1 MEKKFASRISPVL
14 VLILGAVFVPTT
26 YLMIRDGT
34 YLGVAI
40 NLFAAIFIVVVLAGT
55 RYAITGDSLHIH
67 VIFLVN
73 IHIPVVDIHRI
84 ERSYNPIASPAG
96 SLKRLAVR
104 YGESGM
110 TLISPRD
117 EADFI
122 STLKTLNPRIEVDL

>member
-96 SLKRLAVR
+96 SLKRLAVH
-104 YGESGM
+104 YGERS
-110 TLISPRD
+110 TLISPKN

-122 STLKTLNPRIEVDL
+122 RTLKSLNPQIQVTL